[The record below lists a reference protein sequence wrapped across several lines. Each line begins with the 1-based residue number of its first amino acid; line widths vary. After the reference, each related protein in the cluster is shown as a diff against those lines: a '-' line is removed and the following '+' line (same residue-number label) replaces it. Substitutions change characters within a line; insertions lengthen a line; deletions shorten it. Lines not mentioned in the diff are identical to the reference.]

1 MQNEKK
7 YCIRLRFIEPHP
19 RVIVRAYTSHTNVD
33 LQRDPLKR
41 ALVKCTRRL
50 LGDILHWSSHTSF
63 FRVEDY
69 NETFTRLWFPSRI
82 VRGPE
87 VETFDESIS
96 FFGSIFLFHDVY
108 LVRKDSRYF
117 NPLKMHY
124 YYCCYYYII
133 LFYHDTYTRD
143 EIIYKNFHNEKRGCL
158 TS

>member
-87 VETFDESIS
+87 VETFDESI
-96 FFGSIFLFHDVY
+96 FFSDRFFFSTMFTWSERIRDISIP
-108 LVRKDSRYF
+108 SR
-117 NPLKMHY
+117 
-124 YYCCYYYII
+124 CIIIIVVIII
-133 LFYHDTYTRD
+133 LYYFIMTRD
-143 EIIYKNFHNEKRGCL
+143 EIIYKNFHNEKRSCL

>member
-87 VETFDESIS
+87 VETFDEIFFSDRFFFSTMFIWSERIRDISIP
-96 FFGSIFLFHDVY
+96 
-108 LVRKDSRYF
+108 SR
-117 NPLKMHY
+117 
-124 YYCCYYYII
+124 CIIIIVVIII
-133 LFYHDTYTRD
+133 LYYFIMTRD

>member
-96 FFGSIFLFHDVY
+96 FFWSIFLFHDVY
-108 LVRKDSRYF
+108 LVREDSRYF
-117 NPLKMHY
+117 NPLR
-124 YYCCYYYII
+124 CIIIIVVIII
-133 LFYHDTYTRD
+133 LYYFIMTRD